1 MKTLKKQPMDKIA
14 AHYTDTSTQR
24 GLLLNTLLHLKRY
37 RNETAIVTLLTRTNP
52 LVTEETLVSISLAHQ
67 AVIEG
72 ELDEMLRKKDERVF
86 CIAVRGPTSTTE
98 YVLRTEERPAWLR
111 PTP

>member
-1 MKTLKKQPMDKIA
+1 MKTLKKQPMAKIA

-37 RNETAIVTLLTRTNP
+37 RNETAIVTLFTRTSP
-52 LVTEETLVSISLAHQ
+52 LVAKETLVSISLANQ
-67 AVIEG
+67 AVMEG

-86 CIAVRGPTSTTE
+86 CITVRGPTSTTE
-98 YVLRTEERPAWLR
+98 YSLRTEARPAWLI